1 MPLTSLCSCLSRLSV
16 CLHVCLLAPV
26 FPHLSVVVR
35 PYSSLFCP
43 SSYFLSGQL
52 SEGHRSYYLDM
63 RYTMSALGLSR
74 SLSLTHTLYNPPQP
88 PPSHPCSLFLYQ
100 VIGVLIS
107 GHLCCRVTD
116 RPVGIKWLIC
126 IIDIPALFIPLPM
139 SVCLCVSNE
148 HAHTHVHTC
157 THTCIAMLSTRYVH
171 MSACH
176 TSNTPDVFFSPCIF
190 SPGWATPMGWP
201 CSDWSHE
208 NWNWPI
214 SKKMSVVCI
223 SREARRTLENV
234 FTPLAYF
241 FSLFT
246 VERTHWWQL
255 CGLSVCLE
263 CWASKV

>member
-148 HAHTHVHTC
+148 HAHTHVHTHVLLC
-157 THTCIAMLSTRYVH
+157 YQHVMFTCQRATRQTHLMFSFPHVFLAQAEPHRWADHALIDH
-171 MSACH
+171 MKIEIGQ
-176 TSNTPDVFFSPCIF
+176 SPR
-190 SPGWATPMGWP
+190 
-201 CSDWSHE
+201 
-208 NWNWPI
+208 
-214 SKKMSVVCI
+214 K
-223 SREARRTLENV
+223 
-234 FTPLAYF
+234 
-241 FSLFT
+241 
-246 VERTHWWQL
+246 
-255 CGLSVCLE
+255 
-263 CWASKV
+263 